1 MRDRLVWNL
10 RDRLVW
16 NLAVIVSADKAT
28 PFTVPKIVIFG
39 GVVLAFKCAPD
50 ENYAKIQTFRIHS

>member
-1 MRDRLVWNL
+1 MHHPRPGAAAWEAVAAEVKQAELADRLVWNL

-28 PFTVPKIVIFG
+28 SLTVP
-39 GVVLAFKCAPD
+39 
-50 ENYAKIQTFRIHS
+50 